1 MKLLFLDRS
10 SLQYKDNAYVS
21 NQFEL
26 ALDMVIIKRS
36 TFKVN
41 KTNINC
47 TIGDIV
53 IFTGVILVVQT
64 LMINRSRFSR
74 NSVTFSKNLFKK

>member
-10 SLQYKDNAYVS
+10 TLQYKDNAFVT

-26 ALDMVIIKRS
+26 ALDMVLIKRS

-53 IFTGVILVVQT
+53 V
-64 LMINRSRFSR
+64 
-74 NSVTFSKNLFKK
+74 FKK